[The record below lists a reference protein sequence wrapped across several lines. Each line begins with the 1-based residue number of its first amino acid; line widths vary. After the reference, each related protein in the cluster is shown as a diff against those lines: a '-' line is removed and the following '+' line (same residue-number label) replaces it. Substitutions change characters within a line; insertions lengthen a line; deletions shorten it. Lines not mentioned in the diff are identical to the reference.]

1 MDSLEKTVDEMA
13 SYSYSFN
20 VKVLGLPE
28 ISENENA
35 QETSELC
42 TRLFASLGADV
53 YLRDIDIAH
62 RVPARNSSR
71 GGPKPVVCKFTR
83 RLARAAVFSKRKDV
97 SKIKPTD
104 IGLAEED
111 EIPSIRIVEHLVP
124 RVQKLF
130 SDVKAFRDR
139 YQYEFAWVK
148 NGNVLL
154 RKHSDSSAIKVHSAE
169 HFSDLVRQEHE
180 MLIT

>member
-83 RLARAAVFSKRKDV
+83 RLARAAVLSKRKDV